1 MFRGLIL
8 GAIAFAAV
16 FAAERQLTAGK
27 NDIKRYDRLREMS
40 GDSTFLNQLTSYA
53 SAAIAEFL
61 ASGKGEARD
70 LLSTLTSDIV
80 RYAAMR
86 SM

>member
-1 MFRGLIL
+1 
-8 GAIAFAAV
+8 
-16 FAAERQLTAGK
+16 
-27 NDIKRYDRLREMS
+27 MS
-40 GDSTFLNQLTSYA
+40 GDSAFFNQLA
-53 SAAIAEFL
+53 GFAAGAISEFL

-70 LLSTLTSDIV
+70 LFTSLTSDIV